1 MDSTIFTNSVRVH
14 LILLRPMYR
23 LRPMYASHVLAI
35 AIPILL
41 PMIIEH
47 LAITIL
53 LPLIIKHPLLTLII
67 KHLLLSVRILL
78 PRRLIERLLLSVR
91 ILLPMGLIKHLFRIL
106 LPRSL
111 IERLLLSVRILLPMR
126 LIKHLLLSV
135 RIDHLLPFSISI
147 ITIPLAMIRF
157 HWP

>member
-1 MDSTIFTNSVRVH
+1 
-14 LILLRPMYR
+14 
-23 LRPMYASHVLAI
+23 MYASHVLAI

-67 KHLLLSVRILL
+67 KHLLLSVCILL

-91 ILLPMGLIKHLFRIL
+91 ILLPM
-106 LPRSL
+106 
-111 IERLLLSVRILLPMR
+111 R
-126 LIKHLLLSV
+126 LIKHMLLSV
-135 RIDHLLPFSISI
+135 RIDHLLPFSMSI
-147 ITIPLAMIRF
+147 ITIPLAMIPLSMPAMPASVRSIAT
-157 HWP
+157 PISIILLLG